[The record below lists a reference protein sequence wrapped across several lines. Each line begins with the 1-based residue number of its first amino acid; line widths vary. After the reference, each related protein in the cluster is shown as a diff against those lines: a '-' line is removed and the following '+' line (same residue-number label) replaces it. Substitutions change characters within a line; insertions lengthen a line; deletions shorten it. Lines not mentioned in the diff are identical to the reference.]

1 MAALRY
7 SHVAL
12 MLIDGREGAV
22 ARTELSIASEVLSQ
36 GRALVVAVNKC
47 DDIPSFEAARDGV
60 EDVLSHQLAQGGD
73 LTVVPISAIDGTNV
87 DQLVCCFGTLCFEG
101 VCVWLALLWVLQA
114 SFMRTMFNFASYL
127 VVLVVASS
135 HRCFTLSINGEFAF
149 QRVT

>member
-1 MAALRY
+1 MCTCRCSPVLATRPAIRYLPLDFFSAAVAPQGSHGLKFQEDDVYIERKAYEAAMAALRY

-87 DQLVCCFGTLCFEG
+87 DQLVCRYDTL
-101 VCVWLALLWVLQA
+101 
-114 SFMRTMFNFASYL
+114 
-127 VVLVVASS
+127 
-135 HRCFTLSINGEFAF
+135 
-149 QRVT
+149 RVG